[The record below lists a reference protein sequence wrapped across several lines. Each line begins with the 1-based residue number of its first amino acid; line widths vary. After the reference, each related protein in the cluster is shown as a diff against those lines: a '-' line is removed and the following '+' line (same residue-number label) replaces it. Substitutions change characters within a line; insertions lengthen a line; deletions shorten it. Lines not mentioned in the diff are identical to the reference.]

1 MLFRYQAVDAS
12 GTSREGTIDATS
24 MDAAIG
30 SLQQRG
36 YAVSSVAPHSE
47 GRSLFNMRLTF
58 LERVS
63 AKEVVIFSR
72 QIATLFE
79 AQVSALRIFRL
90 LAAEADNPLFA
101 RILTE
106 IADDLQ
112 GGSSISN
119 ALAQHPD
126 IFSPFYISMV
136 RAGEEAGKLDQSF
149 NFLADYL
156 DRTYEVTH
164 RARNALIYPAFVVT
178 TFVAVM
184 TLMLTLVI
192 PRISDIII
200 SSGQEIPIYTRI
212 VIGVSAFFTNYIAF
226 ILFFAGGLVVALW
239 RFKRTA
245 LGRRAFD
252 EAKLAVPYVG
262 DLYEKLYLSRIADN
276 LATMLASGVSMV
288 EALEITGDV
297 VDNEVYREIL
307 GGTIAAVQGGT
318 SFSDALSE
326 YPQIPGVLTQMTKVG
341 EETGNLGSILETLA
355 KFYRREVNSAVDT
368 LIGLIEPAMIVL
380 LGLGVGTLL
389 AAVLLPIYNIAG
401 GI

>member
-12 GTSREGTIDATS
+12 GTPREGTIDASTA
-24 MDAAIG
+24 DVAIS

-36 YAVSSVAPHSE
+36 YVVSSIAPLSE
-47 GRSLFNMRLTF
+47 GRSLFTMRMTF

-63 AKEVVIFSR
+63 SKEVVIFSR
-72 QIATLFE
+72 QIATLLE

-90 LAAEADNPLFA
+90 LAAEADNPLLG

-126 IFSPFYISMV
+126 LFSPFYVNMV
-136 RAGEEAGKLDQSF
+136 KAGEEAGKLDQSF

-156 DRTYEVTH
+156 DRTYEVLH
-164 RARNALIYPAFVVT
+164 RARSALIYPAFVIT
-178 TFVAVM
+178 TFIAVM

-192 PRISDIII
+192 PRISDIIV

-212 VIGVSAFFTNYIAF
+212 VIGLSSFFTNYIAF
-226 ILFFAGGLVVALW
+226 ILFFAAALGVALW
-239 RFKRTA
+239 RFKRTPA
-245 LGRRAFD
+245 GRRAFD

-276 LATMLASGVSMV
+276 LATMLASGVSMIKV
-288 EALEITGDV
+288 LEITSDV
-297 VDNEVYREIL
+297 VDNEVYKEIITNTTADVKAGKSL
-307 GGTIAAVQGGT
+307 
-318 SFSDALSE
+318 SDALSE
-326 YPQIPGVLTQMTKVG
+326 YPQIPGVLTQMAKVG

-355 KFYRREVNSAVDT
+355 KFYRREVNTAVDR
-368 LIGLIEPAMIVL
+368 LINLIEPAMIVL
-380 LGLGVGTLL
+380 LGLGVGILL